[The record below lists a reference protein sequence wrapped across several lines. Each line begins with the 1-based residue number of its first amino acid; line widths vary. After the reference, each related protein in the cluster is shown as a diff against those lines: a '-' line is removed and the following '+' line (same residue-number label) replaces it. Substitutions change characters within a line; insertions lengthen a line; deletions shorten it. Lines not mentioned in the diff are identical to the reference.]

1 MNLMMNSLGRGVVP
15 FWSLV
20 VEGETL
26 LDIVGLLVGVSCQ
39 GETVGD
45 EDR

>member
-1 MNLMMNSLGRGVVP
+1 MNLMVNSLGRGVVP

-26 LDIVGLLVGVSCQ
+26 LDIVGFLVGVSCQ